1 VRTAIGAAALS
12 LLAGLIAASTAA
24 RAVEPSPAAVTTPVP
39 EPSPAVGRV
48 AYHAS
53 KVASFESLG
62 VTMIACRH
70 RDPAPRMISVEFFDP
85 AGNRVTLFGPNT
97 IPSWAPGKKLLFVSD
112 PTYFQK
118 RDIIDMRVGHL
129 SGGTARIVS
138 DARAIHCIAKIRFD
152 AGAGRPSYIRSVG
165 LYRERPGATPA
176 PVDW

>member
-1 VRTAIGAAALS
+1 MRTAIGAAALS
-12 LLAGLIAASTAA
+12 LLAALIAASTAA
-24 RAVEPSPAAVTTPVP
+24 RAAEPSPAAVATPVP

-48 AYHAS
+48 VYRAS

-70 RDPAPRMISVEFFDP
+70 RDPAPRMISVEFFDQ
-85 AGNRVTLFGPNT
+85 AGNRVALFGPNT

-112 PTYFQK
+112 PMYFQK
-118 RDIIDMRVGHL
+118 RDVIDMRVGHL

-138 DARAIHCIAKIRFD
+138 DARAIHCLAKIRFD
-152 AGAGRPSYIRSVG
+152 AGVGRPSYIRSVG
-165 LYRERPGATPA
+165 LYREGRAPA